1 MTFCSWKV
9 GWRSLLVR
17 AYDDPPEVDEF
28 KTAATNDQC
37 IVLVTKGSCQIESFR
52 NGTWHRADQYP
63 GTIGMIPPN
72 EVANLRWRG
81 SERHSTL
88 QLHLPSKVITD
99 VAANFRDDNLHVGMP
114 SCLAERDPT
123 IAAIIFSLQRAALAG
138 APDLYA
144 ETAAH
149 FLAAHLLTHY
159 CQITGRPAPGL
170 HRGALRHVDA
180 YMRAHLSEPHSLGSL
195 AETAGISQYQLLRA
209 ASAAWR
215 ETPIKHLTRLRMEHG
230 RHLLLSS
237 HRTVAEIAVDC
248 GYENRPHFATAFK
261 RHFAVTPSDLRKR

>member
-17 AYDDPPEVDEF
+17 AYDDPPEVEEF
-28 KTAATNDQC
+28 RTSATNDQC
-37 IVLVTKGSCQIESFR
+37 IVLVTEGSCRIESFR
-52 NGTWHRADQYP
+52 NGAWHSANQRP
-63 GTIGMIPPN
+63 GNIGMISPL

-81 SERHSTL
+81 SERHTTL
-88 QLHLPSKVITD
+88 QLHLPTNVITD
-99 VAANFRDDNLHVGMP
+99 VAADFRDNNVRIAMP

-123 IAAIIFSLQRAALAG
+123 IAAVMLSLQRAASAG

-144 ETAAH
+144 EAAAH
-149 FLAAHLLTHY
+149 FLAAHLLTHH
-159 CQITGRPAPGL
+159 CQRTDRPNPGL
-170 HRGALRHVDA
+170 HREALRHVDA
-180 YMRAHLSEPHSLGSL
+180 YMRAHLSEPHSLNRL
-195 AETAGISQYQLLRA
+195 AEVAGISQYQLLRA

-230 RHLLLSS
+230 RHLLLSG
-237 HRTVAEIAVDC
+237 HRAIAEVAIDC

-261 RHFAVTPSDLRKR
+261 RHFAITPSDLRKR